1 MSIIKDGKRTF
12 YGITETPNMEK
23 ISFLS
28 PFLFFMQVALK
39 QFLCFF

>member
-1 MSIIKDGKRTF
+1 MNIIKDGKRTF
-12 YGITETPNMEK
+12 CGITETPNMEK
-23 ISFLS
+23 MSFLS